1 MYGTD
6 VVVRKTFD
14 VGFLADNGNGDKKP
28 KTLLGQIADN
38 TQETVN
44 ILRTAVLGPSQQ
56 DLRDEGI
63 SKGDTDPPTKDGGR
77 GFGNRLKGIG
87 QALDKV
93 NPFSSNFAFGNIGRV
108 LLAGGGL
115 LLINAFRDNLIGPL
129 ASLLET
135 IKTSDIGGNLTE
147 VKDYLVDKGIA
158 IFEGIKTTTIAF
170 IDGVKT
176 VSGLI
181 AGAYNAVQEYI
192 MQFDTRGKVIEA
204 GPLKGLVVGDGTLDE
219 TELAALGE
227 DIKENITTFISDLF
241 EGMFSKILPAIGA
254 GLLGFTFI
262 SGTVRRIMAMPTMA
276 ALASQAPMMGGKPI
290 QGPIKPGPIGAG
302 TYFNIAGLLLYGITT
317 TYMNVQQAYADTLDE
332 NNGVFEAKKF
342 LANFLGG
349 DDQGGLLNGLAQA
362 FKLGGTGTLLGMSI
376 GAFGGPA
383 GIIMGGL
390 VGMGVGA
397 LTGLITGYAGS
408 DAMENVIKNVTES
421 VDGAMDTIGNLF
433 TDTIDGLN
441 NIAQGGSFSD
451 TKIETAKLR
460 VTTFMKSNPTID
472 LMNMTYDQAVD
483 ELQRLKALGVDEGGI
498 SNSQF
503 RGKLNHLRQLYGKH
517 LGMKDDSGERVGAIS
532 ILKGSGT
539 KIDTL
544 SDQMAA
550 LVSEKQLVEGM
561 NMTQFK
567 AHRGIGEKAKIGDSV
582 KTAYLASLDRQ
593 IADLQ
598 DDINIGLDINKRDLS
613 TTGTGGGGGAGLLIN
628 TTGNT
633 TNSNNT
639 AVNNNSLGG
648 LTVGNQDLI
657 TEELIKGVR

>member
-192 MQFDTRGKVIEA
+192 MQFDTQGKVVEA

-227 DIKENITTFISDLF
+227 DIQDNITTFMSDLF
-241 EGMFSKILPAIGA
+241 DGLFSKILPAIGA

-262 SGTVRRIMAMPTMA
+262 SATVRRIMAAPVMA
-276 ALASQAPMMGGKPI
+276 SLASTAPMMNGKPI

-483 ELQRLKALGVDEGGI
+483 ELQRLEDEGI
-498 SNSQF
+498 IDNRQY
-503 RGKLNHLRQLYGKH
+503 RTKLTNLKNLYGESSIA
-517 LGMKDDSGERVGAIS
+517 MADQSGERVGAIS
-532 ILKGSGT
+532 ILKASGT
-539 KIDTL
+539 QIDTL
-544 SDQMAA
+544 GDQMAA
-550 LVSEKQLVEGM
+550 LISEKELVEDM
-561 NMTQFK
+561 NMLQFK
-567 AHRGIGEKAKIGDSV
+567 EHRGINKRAKIGPGA
-582 KTAYLASLDRQ
+582 KTSYLASLDRQ

-598 DDINIGLDINKRDLS
+598 DDINIGLNINKRDLS
-613 TTGTGGGGGAGLLIN
+613 TTGTGGSGDGGGVFFN
-628 TTGNT
+628 S
-633 TNSNNT
+633 SNNKSNSDNT
-639 AVNNNSLGG
+639 AITNQSLGG
-648 LTVGNQDLI
+648 MTVGNPDYE
-657 TEELIKGVR
+657 TEVLIKGIR